1 MSPRLWHHR
10 ITDILEAEEAREH
23 YLRRIEVEPSQD
35 NSKDVDAV
43 FMRPMILGESS
54 R

>member
-10 ITDILEAEEAREH
+10 IIDILEAEEAKEH

-35 NSKDVDAV
+35 NPKDVDGV
-43 FMRPMILGESS
+43 LMRPMILGESA

>member
-1 MSPRLWHHR
+1 MSPRLWRHR
-10 ITDILEAEEAREH
+10 IEDELEAEEAKKH

-43 FMRPMILGESS
+43 FMRPMILGESA